1 MGNRAKMRFDQNFR
15 TGGSYW
21 HKVNVSE
28 LHFARSFQGYP
39 TWPYLECTNTC
50 PNTPRFGK
58 SIWALEGFGQSLFA
72 SGNYFYKKDFDGPFH
87 TNVFF
92 WTGWARTVQSW
103 WWWSRSTMV
112 ETWWECCTTTGDL
125 VSMYCCYGD
134 LVRAWALGASFV
146 CHSSL
151 VLANVPKLRG
161 TPNLIWPPSICHR
174 PRYCSPLQQR
184 PTPPKSQFG
193 QNGSLK
199 PHTDPPDPILHDIP
213 VERVFR
219 RWWRQLALVTSGTE
233 VKRTLNQDPTPTS
246 N

>member
-1 MGNRAKMRFDQNFR
+1 M
-15 TGGSYW
+15 
-21 HKVNVSE
+21 SE

-39 TWPYLECTNTC
+39 TWPYLECTNTY
-50 PNTPRFGK
+50 PNTPKFGK

-199 PHTDPPDPILHDIP
+199 PPTDPPDPILHDIQ

-219 RWWRQLALVTSGTE
+219 RWSLVRLRARGHWIKIQHQNQTKKTFN
-233 VKRTLNQDPTPTS
+233 TLDILLF
-246 N
+246 